1 MEEIQARQAEFE
13 EVLGFKSPE
22 DIKDFR
28 IETEKIGDLI
38 VSEERLEEILEHRY
52 AMKEKILR
60 AEQIK

>member
-28 IETEKIGDLI
+28 IEVEKIGDLI
-38 VSEERLEEILEHRY
+38 VSEERLEEILEPRY
-52 AMKEKILR
+52 TMKEKVLR